1 MEKELKNLLKNM
13 LEAVEENEN
22 DSEEMKADRADARKN
37 IVERLEDF
45 ECVICVTES
54 GITTLGR
61 GCQIL
66 AMVSALVE
74 NLKKQ
79 GLDDDAIKAAVKKGL
94 NSNDEKEN
102 DENKKDELI
111 EMLKNI
117 FE

>member
-13 LEAVEENEN
+13 LEAVEGN
-22 DSEEMKADRADARKN
+22 DSEEMKADREDARKN

-61 GCQIL
+61 GYQIL
-66 AMVSALVE
+66 AMVSALVAS
-74 NLKKQ
+74 LKER
-79 GLDDDAIKAAVKKGL
+79 GLNDDAINTAVKKGL